1 MASLFVAYT
10 TFASHP
16 TWLTLVLNMVLIGA
30 LMAARVHML
39 KFWQRQRAIPVVAGS
54 YNKGLER
61 SENVTDRLS
70 WLEIAWLTSSLV
82 TAWYVRPYAGRI

>member
-1 MASLFVAYT
+1 
-10 TFASHP
+10 
-16 TWLTLVLNMVLIGA
+16 VLIGA

-39 KFWQRQRAIPVVAGS
+39 NFWQRQRAIPIVAGA

-70 WLEIAWLTSSLV
+70 WLEISWLASALV
-82 TAWYVRPYAGRI
+82 TAWYVRPYAGRLE